1 MKVPE
6 KVKRLKMFVITGA
19 LACAAQPV
27 RCQSFSAEKNLHE
40 LRESLLTECD
50 SLPFASAF
58 AIAFR
63 QWPEYRI
70 AEASKMSGNAGN
82 RTIPSVFLP
91 RWSADCLPFFCRI
104 EHKFAKNSAVP
115 LKFRLGS
122 VEYVDWL
129 EGKTRFPTFAPQ

>member
-1 MKVPE
+1 MKARE
-6 KVKRLKMFVITGA
+6 GVKNLKIFLIAGA
-19 LACAAQPV
+19 LAGAGQTA
-27 RCQSFSAEKNLHE
+27 RCQPFSAEKNLHD
-40 LRESLLTECD
+40 LRESLLTESG
-50 SLPFASAF
+50 SLPFAGAF
-58 AIAFR
+58 AIPFR
-63 QWPEYRI
+63 QLPEYRF
-70 AEASKMSGNAGN
+70 AEASKPAGN
-82 RTIPSVFLP
+82 TENRPLSSVFLP